1 MIKSISYSFV
11 FSSLIIILT
20 GLRLIPFHNL
30 PEILIAPDLVLAFV
44 LVWCI
49 RLPKNAPSLLIV
61 VLFVLLDF
69 IHDRPPGLFA
79 CLVFLASEW
88 LKSRTLKAEE
98 YQFISEWTLFALAV
112 LGIFLAYRTVL
123 WVTLLPLPGLLP
135 SFLSMIIT
143 IAIYPLVT
151 GFCRFCFGLR
161 RYHETSFL
169 YGDPR

>member
-1 MIKSISYSFV
+1 MIRSVSYSVV

-20 GLRLIPFHNL
+20 GLRLIQFNNL
-30 PEILIAPDLVLAFV
+30 PVISIAPDLVLAFV

-61 VLFVLLDF
+61 MLFVLLDF
-69 IHDRPPGLFA
+69 IHDRPPGLLA

-88 LKSRTLKAEE
+88 LKSRTLKSEE
-98 YQFISEWTLFALAV
+98 YQFISEWTIFALAV
-112 LGIFLAYRTVL
+112 MGIFLAYRTVL
-123 WVTLLPLPGLLP
+123 WITLLPLPSFLP
-135 SFLSMIIT
+135 SFLSVIVT

-161 RYHETSFL
+161 RYHENSYL
-169 YGDPR
+169 QGDPR